1 LILKVL
7 HLPTSVGGNAW
18 GLAQGERALGLDS
31 KVLVLNQT
39 WTNYPDDMNL
49 NLQNIYKL
57 EKYKKLAL
65 TFWKI
70 RNQYDIFHFNYG
82 SSLIHFP
89 EKYLNQFELPLYP
102 TRAKLFVTS
111 NGCDARQ
118 KYPTMHRTQIAACH
132 NPNCYNGACNS
143 GKLDDYRRRGINK
156 MARHVNH
163 IWALNPD
170 LLYFLPKEKSS
181 FLPYAISFDGLEFFP
196 PKLERKL
203 KIVHAPT
210 NREAKGT
217 DYILNAIEKIKKTY
231 GEFIEICLVE
241 NISHAQAVKIYQ
253 EADLIIDQILIGWY
267 GGFAVEAMKMG
278 KPVIARIANED
289 LKFLPKQMASDVL
302 DTVIHADP
310 DIIYEVILQC
320 LDDRAILKHH
330 SEASLDYVNK
340 WHNPKYVASLTKQYY
355 EAS

>member
-1 LILKVL
+1 MKVL

-18 GLAQGERALGLDS
+18 GLAQGERSLGLES

-39 WTNYPDDMNL
+39 WTNYPDDINL

-65 TFWKI
+65 TFWEI
-70 RNQYDIFHFNYG
+70 RNKYDIFHFNYG

-89 EKYLNQFELPLYP
+89 EKYLNQIELPFYP
-102 TRAKLFVTS
+102 TEAKLFVTY

-118 KYPTMHRTQIAACH
+118 KYPTMKRTQIAACH

-143 GKLDDYRRRGINK
+143 GKLDEYRRRGINK
-156 MARHVNH
+156 MAHYVNH

-181 FLPYAISFDGLEFFP
+181 FLPYAISFDGLKIFP
-196 PKLERKL
+196 PKLGKQL

-217 DYILNAIEKIKKTY
+217 DYILNAIEKIKMTH
-231 GEFIEICLVE
+231 GDLIEMCLVE
-241 NISHAQAVKIYQ
+241 NISHDQALKIYQ

-278 KPVIARIANED
+278 KPVIARIAKED
-289 LKFLPKQMASDVL
+289 LKFLPNQMAADVL
-302 DTVIHADP
+302 ETVIYADP
-310 DIIYEVILQC
+310 DLIYEVILQC

-340 WHNPKYVASLTKQYY
+340 WHNPKYVASLTKQRY